1 VRGLSGGDAAGS
13 QRRHLVDLLVVDHVG
28 AAQDVPQHVV
38 DLQVTFVE
46 GEDRQ
51 TLPIGGN
58 PPLRNEEERKKW
70 EDFVSAIRAGAPSPL
85 TVEVVP
91 SGRDG

>member
-1 VRGLSGGDAAGS
+1 L
-13 QRRHLVDLLVVDHVG
+13 
-28 AAQDVPQHVV
+28 QDFNHHDDVEFSLV

-46 GEDRQ
+46 GEDRE

-58 PPLRNEEERKKW
+58 PPLRDDEERKKW
-70 EDFVSAIRAGAPSPL
+70 NGFVSAIRARAPSPL